1 MRVQYQQQLD
11 NVLSEL
17 VEMTGGVRAALSQAT
32 DALLHADLSAAE
44 LVISGD
50 LAIDEARER
59 IENDSFEI
67 LARQAPVAGDLRML
81 VASLR
86 MVADLERM
94 GDLSVH
100 VAKVARLRYPTK
112 AVPAVLEPVIAEMAK
127 TADEMI
133 AAAAE
138 IVETR
143 DVHAAQELEESDDQ
157 MDRLRQSMFRTLLSD
172 DWSEGVEPAVDM
184 ALLGRYYERIG
195 DHAVSM
201 ARRIVFLVT
210 GQHPACRL
218 TTLFVT
224 RGLGGSL
231 PPEPFAVHR
240 KAWPRVARMTETS
253 YRLLLVRHGES
264 DWNAKNLFTG
274 WVDVALS
281 GKGRDEAV
289 RAGVAHRRARH
300 AARRPAHVRA
310 AACDRHRSALPRR
323 DRPALDPRAALLA
336 AQRTALRRPAGQGQ
350 EGDSRGVRR
359 GAVHALAPVVRHAA
373 ARARRRRRVQPGR
386 RPALRVIARRAAAAH
401 RVPGRRRTPDAALLV
416 RRRGARPAQPVTP

>member
-11 NVLSEL
+11 NILNEL

-32 DALLHADLSAAE
+32 EALLNADVTTAE

-50 LAIDEARER
+50 LAIDGARER

-112 AVPAVLEPVIAEMAK
+112 AVPPELEPVISEMAK

-133 AAAAE
+133 ASAAD

-143 DVHAAQELEESDDQ
+143 DVRAAQELEVADDE
-157 MDRLRQSMFRTLLSD
+157 MDRLRRSMFRILLSD
-172 DWSEGVEPAVDM
+172 DWEAGVEPAVDM

-210 GQHPACRL
+210 GQHPV
-218 TTLFVT
+218 TL
-224 RGLGGSL
+224 
-231 PPEPFAVHR
+231 
-240 KAWPRVARMTETS
+240 
-253 YRLLLVRHGES
+253 
-264 DWNAKNLFTG
+264 
-274 WVDVALS
+274 
-281 GKGRDEAV
+281 
-289 RAGVAHRRARH
+289 
-300 AARRPAHVRA
+300 
-310 AACDRHRSALPRR
+310 
-323 DRPALDPRAALLA
+323 
-336 AQRTALRRPAGQGQ
+336 
-350 EGDSRGVRR
+350 
-359 GAVHALAPVVRHAA
+359 
-373 ARARRRRRVQPGR
+373 
-386 RPALRVIARRAAAAH
+386 
-401 RVPGRRRTPDAALLV
+401 
-416 RRRGARPAQPVTP
+416 